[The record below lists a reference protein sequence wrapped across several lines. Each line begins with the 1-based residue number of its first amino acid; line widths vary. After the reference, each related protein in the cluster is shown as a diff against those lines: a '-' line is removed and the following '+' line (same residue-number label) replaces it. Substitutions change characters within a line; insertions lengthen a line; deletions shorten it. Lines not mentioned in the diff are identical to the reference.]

1 MYLNINFQVEQ
12 PELHAPEFVIEIG
25 DLTVKEGEG
34 ATLTCKVK
42 GQPVPEITW
51 FYEGQPIKSDE
62 IYKVIP
68 GELEGEST
76 LKIPEVF
83 TEDAGSYTV
92 KATNEAGVVESSATL
107 NVTGKLITSPY
118 CENLCCL
125 GSCDVISFFKWIH
138 SVVNKCG
145 ILISWLHQKPV
156 DMDLHCFQK
165 RK

>member
-1 MYLNINFQVEQ
+1 M
-12 PELHAPEFVIEIG
+12 
-25 DLTVKEGEG
+25 KEGEG

-83 TEDAGSYTV
+83 TEDAGSYTA
-92 KATNEAGVVESSATL
+92 KATNEAGVVESSAVL
-107 NVTGKLITSPY
+107 NVTGKLITSP
-118 CENLCCL
+118 
-125 GSCDVISFFKWIH
+125 SFEIH
-138 SVVNKCG
+138 SVVKKVW
-145 ILISWLHQKPV
+145 ILISWLHQKPA
-156 DMDLHCFQK
+156 DLDLHCFQK

>member
-1 MYLNINFQVEQ
+1 MILLIWKYATLVFVHINLFYEQVEK

-42 GQPVPEITW
+42 GEPVPEITW
-51 FYEGQPIKSDE
+51 FYDGQPIKTNE

-68 GELEGEST
+68 GEVEGEST

-92 KATNEAGVVESSATL
+92 KATNEAGVVESSAIL
-107 NVTGKLITSPY
+107 NVTGNY
-118 CENLCCL
+118 CHNIHFPTEKINL
-125 GSCDVISFFKWIH
+125 F
-138 SVVNKCG
+138 
-145 ILISWLHQKPV
+145 LISS
-156 DMDLHCFQK
+156 
-165 RK
+165 